1 MFITS
6 KLQPGDAQGT
16 EAVLK
21 AFERTIERLGVKQL
35 DLYLIHWPGMW
46 RKPPGLRFSAVFWFA
61 FVFFLGVSVRCID
74 SLGSLRRWSKLGMLL
89 LELKE

>member
-35 DLYLIHWPGMW
+35 DLYLIHWPG
-46 RKPPGLRFSAVFWFA
+46 V
-61 FVFFLGVSVRCID
+61 
-74 SLGSLRRWSKLGMLL
+74 
-89 LELKE
+89 